1 VKRKGKLREAT
12 EVLLQEVENEIEV
25 KEKEL
30 EQLNKERSMLLKKLS
45 DN

>member
-1 VKRKGKLREAT
+1 MKRKGKLREAT

>member
-1 VKRKGKLREAT
+1 MKRKGKLREAT

-30 EQLNKERSMLLKKLS
+30 EQLNKERSTLLKKLS